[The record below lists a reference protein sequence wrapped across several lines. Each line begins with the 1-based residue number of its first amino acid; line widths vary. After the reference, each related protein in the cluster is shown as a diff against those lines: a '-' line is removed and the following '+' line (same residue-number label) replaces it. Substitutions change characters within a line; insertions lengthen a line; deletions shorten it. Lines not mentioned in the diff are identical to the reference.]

1 MCHSA
6 TKEFIRVKC
15 NPNVKLKPLRIY
27 CLYAAGFLHSY
38 SAGLLLPKSAD
49 DLLQTEDKSHS
60 FSFICPSKQKIPVK
74 YKNRSGKHRDTY
86 IQRNNLDEMG
96 V

>member
-1 MCHSA
+1 MRPKSLSGLNV
-6 TKEFIRVKC
+6 TQMSNW
-15 NPNVKLKPLRIY
+15 NPY
-27 CLYAAGFLHSY
+27 AFTAYYAAGFLHSY

-74 YKNRSGKHRDTY
+74 YKNRSGKHHDTY
-86 IQRNNLDEMG
+86 IQRNNRDEMG